1 MKHTDEKATATLNP
15 IEAELQATS
24 DQPMERNDLS
34 HVDAGMELTTSP
46 YASTSSGVQPNGLNA
61 SVQKHIGNLLKA
73 SFQDLLTDPV
83 PDRFSDLLNQLE
95 LAEAKKGK

>member
-1 MKHTDEKATATLNP
+1 
-15 IEAELQATS
+15 
-24 DQPMERNDLS
+24 
-34 HVDAGMELTTSP
+34 MELTTSP